1 MRTVFKRKQI
11 KENLED
17 TFRPY
22 KKRLVCEFSNM
33 SLEEP
38 PRFFEK
44 KIIPEIFSR
53 NKDSNE
59 ICLEDEMKKHFIPK
73 LTWNEEVKEHVGK
86 IIKSDLII
94 EKILNFYEKE

>member
-1 MRTVFKRKQI
+1 MRPVFKRKQI

-17 TFRPY
+17 SFYPY

-33 SLEEP
+33 HLEEP

-44 KIIPEIFSR
+44 KIIPELFSWK
-53 NKDSNE
+53 KDPKETSP
-59 ICLEDEMKKHFIPK
+59 DHEMKKHFIPK

-86 IIKSDLII
+86 IIKPDLVI
-94 EKILNFYEKE
+94 EKIMNFYEKE